1 MNSLLISLL
10 LLGVVL
16 GSGCIK
22 TDNCE
27 KDSYFDDLKFDE
39 SEYVEFTNG
48 KKWFRVNITHP
59 AHRDIFHPDKKVF
72 IYTLVHCGCS
82 IPDRYDNIVIMFL
95 LVKRRE

>member
-1 MNSLLISLL
+1 M
-10 LLGVVL
+10 